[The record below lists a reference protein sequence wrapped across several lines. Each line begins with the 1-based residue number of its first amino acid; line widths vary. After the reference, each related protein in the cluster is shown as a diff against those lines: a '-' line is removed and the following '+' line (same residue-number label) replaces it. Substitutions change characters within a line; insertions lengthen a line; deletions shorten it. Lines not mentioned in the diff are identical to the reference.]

1 MPNQVTKGTAQAG
14 RVVAQKL
21 SITGG
26 TERNE
31 KWVKVPLAAVA
42 TAGGVLAWQNPEGTP
57 IMVTRLILDVTTP
70 ATGACTL
77 DAGTAADGTT
87 SNDGLLD
94 GVDVGTAAGVFDNL
108 GNAGSNGRARQRLA
122 AGSYVTV
129 SQASGAVAGLVGSA
143 LIAYVVL

>member
-1 MPNQVTKGTAQAG
+1 MPNQLSKG
-14 RVVAQKL
+14 RVQ
-21 SITGG
+21 TGSMRVNG
-26 TERNE
+26 GASAGERNE
-31 KWVKVPLAAVA
+31 VWVKAPLAAVA
-42 TAGGVLAWQNPEGTP
+42 TDGGVLAWKNPEPGA
-57 IMVTRLILDVTTP
+57 ILVTRLILDVTTT

>member
-1 MPNQVTKGTAQAG
+1 
-14 RVVAQKL
+14 
-21 SITGG
+21 
-26 TERNE
+26 
-31 KWVKVPLAAVA
+31 
-42 TAGGVLAWQNPEGTP
+42 VLAWQNPEGTP
-57 IMVTRLILDVTTP
+57 ILVTRLILDVTTKP
-70 ATGACTL
+70 TGACTL